1 MVRKSAPPALRPVF
15 DAAREVQEFL
25 RKSGSKFCFIGG
37 LAVQRWGQPR
47 LTVDVDLTLLCPIGD
62 EARTVDRLLGRF
74 PARRSDVRK
83 FALANR
89 VVLLKTGSGIG
100 LDVSLGVL
108 DFEKRCVGR
117 ATDFNFGPGLRLR
130 TCSAEDLIVHKAF
143 AGRGQDWV
151 DIEYVIVRQ
160 RRRLDWKQI
169 ESELKLLLELRETPE
184 NLETLRQLRRKV
196 GKAAP

>member
-1 MVRKSAPPALRPVF
+1 MVRKGAPPALRPVF
-15 DAAREVQEFL
+15 DAAHEVQEFL
-25 RKSGSKFCFIGG
+25 WKSGAEFCFIGG

-62 EARTVDRLLGRF
+62 EARAVDRLLGRF
-74 PARRSDVRK
+74 PARRSDARK

-89 VVLLKTGSGIG
+89 VVLLRTSGGIA

-108 DFEKRCVGR
+108 DFENRCVGR
-117 ATDFNFGPGLRLR
+117 ATDFNFGPRLRLR

-143 AGRGQDWV
+143 ADRGQDWV

-160 RRRLDWKQI
+160 LKRLDWRQI
-169 ESELKLLLELRETPE
+169 ERELQPLLELSGAVE
-184 NLETLRQLRRKV
+184 NLATLRKLKE
-196 GKAAP
+196 KAERGA